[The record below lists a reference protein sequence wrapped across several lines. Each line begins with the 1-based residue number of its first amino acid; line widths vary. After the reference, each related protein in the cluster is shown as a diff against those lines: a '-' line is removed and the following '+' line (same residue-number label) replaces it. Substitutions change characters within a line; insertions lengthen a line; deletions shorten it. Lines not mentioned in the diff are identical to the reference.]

1 MSTRK
6 EVTNDDDV
14 SSGDVGGAAGGARLA
29 VKPTAANYRRLRTTS
44 QKDVTTVAWSSVGRT
59 IRQAMSQE
67 SPSQSTRSSK

>member
-1 MSTRK
+1 MTTMSAA
-6 EVTNDDDV
+6 VM
-14 SSGDVGGAAGGARLA
+14 SGARRGARLA